1 MLFLGYSADLSI
13 GSTCTDPHFLDTL
26 NSRRIAPY
34 TLKTLKTFYTYQTM
48 AKITLN
54 QPIAEIHG
62 ALSKRSNIVNRQ
74 KKYRINGR
82 VIHEGKQEAYAIV
95 NPRDWKKTPAQG
107 AELAN
112 QTAWQE
118 ACRRAAQPRPLFF
131 ESVCSFSQITFGYF
145 SYYPA
150 TSLMLVDFPPSNPR
164 LYTLH

>member
-1 MLFLGYSADLSI
+1 
-13 GSTCTDPHFLDTL
+13 
-26 NSRRIAPY
+26 
-34 TLKTLKTFYTYQTM
+34 M

-82 VIHEGKQEAYAIV
+82 VIHEGKQESYAIV
-95 NPRDWKKTPAQG
+95 NPRDWKKTPAKG

-118 ACRRAAQPRPLFF
+118 ACRRAAQLRPLFF
-131 ESVCSFSQITFGYF
+131 ESVCSFSQITFGYL

-150 TSLMLVDFPPSNPR
+150 TCFAFASGLANIPAFT
-164 LYTLH
+164 LYTKKSPSKAIFLAQSKIFHYLCNRFGKALPITTYFSIAL